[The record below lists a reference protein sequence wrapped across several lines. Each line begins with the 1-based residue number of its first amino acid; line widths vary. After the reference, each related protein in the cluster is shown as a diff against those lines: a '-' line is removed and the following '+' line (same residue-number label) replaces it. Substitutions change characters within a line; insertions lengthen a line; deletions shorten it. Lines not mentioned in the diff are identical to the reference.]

1 MVARAHERGVEKLA
15 LKRVSE
21 NGGKANQKKVLM
33 P

>member
-1 MVARAHERGVEKLA
+1 MVARAHERGVAKLA

-21 NGGKANQKKVLM
+21 NGAKANPKRVLM